1 MVSSNPLSPAYNQ
14 DIHNK
19 PSTKKNPDFF
29 QYLFGHKKLVIL
41 ATAVSVSFM
50 IGYVMLGYTPKY
62 TSRGAVLIKDSAV
75 KSNYTAS
82 EEYQTTSAMA
92 SSSVINTMTLLNT
105 KPVSDA
111 LYDYFRTKHSEQ
123 LKHLKIKTLQ
133 EWEDFFQDGSG
144 FITPKNKT
152 GTDII
157 LVKFTWPKNPKISQE
172 GLNTVLHAFQTAS
185 QEINR
190 SEQSQRYFYLSKQ
203 YDSINRELENTRSE
217 LSRYK
222 NKTLTA
228 NIGQETVEL
237 ENARMELQK
246 SFSETQADAE
256 GKKSQLS
263 RLTSSIGLS
272 PGDALEATSIG
283 TNATLSKLYDK
294 YYSLSQDYSKTSAH
308 YTDESPKVASI
319 LSELKQTAKDIDY
332 ELKRTHG
339 SGLVNL
345 TPKVRRAFS
354 DPAHMQTISQ
364 MVATDSEAVQ
374 LNSKAGALKRQLAL
388 LNNRLSRV
396 PEIEARISNIKQ
408 KEDSLSESLKTLQD
422 RLMNAR
428 LREAQTLSN
437 VFIVD
442 PPRLPSKADAPNE
455 KHLLLLSLLV
465 GIAFG
470 IGLTYVK
477 WRLSQRSSHSS
488 LVLNGSSVPSLE
500 SSDNEGHL
508 VLSRNS

>member
-1 MVSSNPLSPAYNQ
+1 VSSKPLSPSYNPS
-14 DIHNK
+14 IPTNK
-19 PSTKKNPDFF
+19 PGIKSNPDFF
-29 QYLFGHKKLVIL
+29 QYLFHHKKLVLL
-41 ATAVSVSFM
+41 ATAISVSFM
-50 IGYVMLGYTPKY
+50 IGYVWLGYTPKY
-62 TSRGAVLIKDSAV
+62 TSRAAVLIKDSAV
-75 KSNYTAS
+75 KSNYTGS

-111 LYDYFRTKHSEQ
+111 LYDYFRFKRSGE
-123 LKHLKIKTLQ
+123 LKRLKIKSLQ

-152 GTDII
+152 GTDVI
-157 LVKFTWPKNPKISQE
+157 LVKFTWPSSPVISQE

-185 QEINR
+185 QEVNR

-203 YDSINRELENTRSE
+203 YDSINRELENTRSQ
-217 LSRYK
+217 LSQYK

-237 ENARMELQK
+237 ENARMELQR

-272 PGDALEATSIG
+272 PESALEATSIG

-308 YTDESPKVASI
+308 YTDDSPKVSAI

-339 SGLVNL
+339 SGLSNMS
-345 TPKVRRAFS
+345 PNVRRAFS

-364 MVATDSEAVQ
+364 MVAADSEAVQ
-374 LNSKAGALKRQLAL
+374 LQTKAGALKRQLAM
-388 LNNRLSRV
+388 LNNRLSKI
-396 PEIEARISNIKQ
+396 PAIEERISNIKQ
-408 KEDSLSESLKTLQD
+408 KEDSLSDSLKTLQD

-455 KHLLLLSLLV
+455 KHLLLLSLIV
-465 GIAFG
+465 GFAFG
-470 IGLTYVK
+470 IGATYVK
-477 WRLSQRSSHSS
+477 WRLSQRSVHSS
-488 LVLNGSSVPSLE
+488 MALNGGSVPSLE
-500 SSDNEGHL
+500 SAENEGRL
-508 VLSRNS
+508 VLSTDS